1 MTTATTAI
9 ATVKA
14 HADPEWYS
22 LALQAAKDC
31 ALSIDRF
38 TSDDVWN
45 LLEFMGAPTPHEP
58 RAMGAVLKDLADMG
72 RITATGEWKSSK
84 RRACHNRPVMVW
96 RATP

>member
-1 MTTATTAI
+1 MTTATAAI

-31 ALSIDRF
+31 ALSIDSF

-45 LLEFMGAPTPHEP
+45 LLDSRKAPIPHEP

-72 RITATGEWKSSK
+72 RITATGDWRVSK
-84 RRACHNRPVMVW
+84 RRVCHGRPMMVW
-96 RATP
+96 RAV